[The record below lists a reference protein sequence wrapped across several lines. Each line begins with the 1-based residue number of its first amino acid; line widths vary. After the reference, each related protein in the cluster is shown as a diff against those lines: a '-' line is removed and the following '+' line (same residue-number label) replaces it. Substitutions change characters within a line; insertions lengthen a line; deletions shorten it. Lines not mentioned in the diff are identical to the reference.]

1 LRAWRSS
8 WYRQHVAVE
17 LAAVRVGHE
26 TPLEPSSS
34 RDLAGLGPPAAE
46 GLGIGGGSVE
56 VVSDLAQAEPVLAG
70 LGLGNVLEPR
80 G

>member
-1 LRAWRSS
+1 LVRA
-8 WYRQHVAVE
+8 
-17 LAAVRVGHE
+17 
-26 TPLEPSSS
+26 T
-34 RDLAGLGPPAAE
+34 DLAGLGPPAAE

-56 VVSDLAQAEPVLAG
+56 VVSGLAQAGPVLAG